1 MGMIEADHDAR
12 LDNIFVEPRCRLG
25 YPGNHRGRRYVG
37 GRPDRHISES
47 RPLVCRP
54 RQTIV
59 QSTQLGFRPGMDNAV
74 SDDGICTVAH
84 FALTGGI
91 CRASTGSGPP
101 LRSARLKCGMVVDVL
116 CCQQSAARPYQ
127 HHSANSGHRRNHRG
141 FLPD

>member
-1 MGMIEADHDAR
+1 MRAKADHDTR

-59 QSTQLGFRPGMDNAV
+59 QSTQLDIWPGLDHVISTDGVCRLAD
-74 SDDGICTVAH
+74 SAADPGICQAWM
-84 FALTGGI
+84 
-91 CRASTGSGPP
+91 RAGP
-101 LRSARLKCGMVVDVL
+101 LLHSARVKCSMVVDVF
-116 CCQQSAARPYQ
+116 C
-127 HHSANSGHRRNHRG
+127 
-141 FLPD
+141 